1 MNIYLAQH
9 GNALDKQVDP
19 DRPLSESGVADVQL
33 MAGFLIGR
41 MHADRIVH
49 SGKTRARQTAELLG
63 VSVSPGVA
71 PEMVDGIAPNDP
83 VEAFAEQLASWE
95 GNILVVGHLPFLAR
109 LVTLL
114 IGGDPDTPVV
124 TYQPGSIVHLTSDD
138 EDGWRISWMITPE
151 LLVDNP
157 AGVT

>member
-19 DRPLSESGVADVQL
+19 DRPLSESGLSDVRR

-63 VSVSPGVA
+63 ASVSPGITTEKIA
-71 PEMVDGIAPNDP
+71 GIAPNDP
-83 VEAFAEQLASWE
+83 VEVFAEQLTSWE
-95 GNILVVGHLPFLAR
+95 GNILVVGHLPFLAK

-114 IGGDPDTPVV
+114 TGGDPESPAVKF
-124 TYQPGSIVHLTSDD
+124 QPGSIVRLTSDD
-138 EDGWRISWMITPE
+138 EGGWRISWMITPE
-151 LLVDNP
+151 LLVDIP